1 MLRACDVCGEQYEAR
16 RSTSRVCSSRC
27 RVRKT
32 RAKAASPTVATPAT
46 SAPVDEAAGDGPLLA
61 ATLVEL
67 DAAGRAASALG
78 QTALL
83 LARRLDAATR
93 EPGMGMAA
101 LARQY
106 EATLAAAVKGAAR
119 QADPVDE
126 LRERRDRRRA
136 G

>member
-1 MLRACDVCGEQYEAR
+1 
-16 RSTSRVCSSRC
+16 
-27 RVRKT
+27 
-32 RAKAASPTVATPAT
+32 
-46 SAPVDEAAGDGPLLA
+46 LLA
-61 ATLVEL
+61 ATLAEL
-67 DAAGRAASALG
+67 DAAERTGTALG

-83 LARRLDAATR
+83 LARRLDAAGR

-119 QADPVDE
+119 AVDPVDE